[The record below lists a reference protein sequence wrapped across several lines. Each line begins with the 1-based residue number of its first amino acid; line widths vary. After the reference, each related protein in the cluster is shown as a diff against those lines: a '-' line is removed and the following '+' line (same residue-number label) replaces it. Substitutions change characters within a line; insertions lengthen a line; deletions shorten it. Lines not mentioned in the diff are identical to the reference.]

1 MVCQLEFNYWQIQ
14 WNDKMLITSST
25 CIGTNCYFAGGTN
38 MTKIGLEIHCQ
49 LTNLQSKLFCSCK
62 ANYREF
68 EPNENICPVC
78 AGIPGSLPR
87 LNQEAVK
94 KATMISMALNCSTP
108 EKIAFF
114 RKNYFYPDLP
124 KNFQI
129 TQLNIYGD
137 TSVGGPGTISSW

>member
-1 MVCQLEFNYWQIQ
+1 
-14 WNDKMLITSST
+14 
-25 CIGTNCYFAGGTN
+25 

-78 AGIPGSLPR
+78 AGMPGSLPR

-108 EKIAFF
+108 EKIALARTTASSHSAVHLFAFNIAAIYVVEEHQTTSSMSFAFKASPVYPASDQLLGF
-114 RKNYFYPDLP
+114 RSINGNNQNK
-124 KNFQI
+124 KM
-129 TQLNIYGD
+129 
-137 TSVGGPGTISSW
+137 

>member
-1 MVCQLEFNYWQIQ
+1 
-14 WNDKMLITSST
+14 
-25 CIGTNCYFAGGTN
+25 

-68 EPNENICPVC
+68 APNENICPVC

-94 KATMISMALNCSTP
+94 KAICQRLLAS
-108 EKIAFF
+108 AFCE
-114 RKNYFYPDLP
+114 DLVAGM
-124 KNFQI
+124 
-129 TQLNIYGD
+129 L
-137 TSVGGPGTISSW
+137 

>member
-1 MVCQLEFNYWQIQ
+1 
-14 WNDKMLITSST
+14 
-25 CIGTNCYFAGGTN
+25 

-78 AGIPGSLPR
+78 AGMPGSLPR

-94 KATMISMALNCSTP
+94 KATMISMALNCWVGINSSTRINRLLL
-108 EKIAFF
+108 KQ
-114 RKNYFYPDLP
+114 RY
-124 KNFQI
+124 
-129 TQLNIYGD
+129 
-137 TSVGGPGTISSW
+137 